1 MNGCEY
7 FEQLCAVSIDGTL
20 TDEERKSLEAHLA
33 ECPSCAALYEE
44 LHQMDELL
52 HTPVTIPPSLHAN
65 IMACVREE
73 AKPKIVQ
80 LEKPIRRSPV
90 IAFVAAAAVVAL
102 VAMGGGIGQFFNLLE
117 QMGFST
123 GLSMGGAGGNA
134 ENWNMSG
141 SIEDGIASREAGEPG
156 ADQAPVGFSSSA
168 AVPKEARSGDVPT
181 ESESANDTDDNAGA
195 EWPTNSASGGGVTS
209 GAGGY
214 SGDYAGGSSGGGA
227 TSGTGGY
234 SHNSFDSSSAHNPGS
249 HSDNSSDSNADGG
262 WTTYSGS
269 TGTDSAS
276 AAPAPILPQLGA
288 EAENND
294 WPGSADS
301 DDSGSGV
308 GKADKRNRMAE
319 EAAQTPAAYDNT
331 AISLPDSIQ
340 GSVVAHCYL
349 AVGKGELPSIDGDL
363 LVTEEDISYFSVA
376 NNMSLLEKTLSDI
389 EEAGYRVTPYEG
401 VGLVTDA
408 KAASWLLIVQ
418 NQ

>member
-20 TDEERKSLEAHLA
+20 TDEERKSLDAHLA

-52 HTPVTIPPSLHAN
+52 HTPVTIPPSLHN
-65 IMACVREE
+65 DIMARVREE

-117 QMGFST
+117 QT
-123 GLSMGGAGGNA
+123 GLAMGSGSAGGNA

-141 SIEDGIASREAGEPG
+141 SVEDSAPAPESQEAEEPM
-156 ADQAPVGFSSSA
+156 ADQTPSLFSSRKAVSPESRSRDVPEGSDSA
-168 AVPKEARSGDVPT
+168 ADSD
-181 ESESANDTDDNAGA
+181 
-195 EWPTNSASGGGVTS
+195 GGWT
-209 GAGGY
+209 
-214 SGDYAGGSSGGGA
+214 
-227 TSGTGGY
+227 
-234 SHNSFDSSSAHNPGS
+234 
-249 HSDNSSDSNADGG
+249 SDNSANGADDENEITSDWATDGYINGSGGG

-269 TGTDSAS
+269 TDTDTDS
-276 AAPAPILPQLGA
+276 AAPAPAPTPIAPQSDVSPEGDNAQESGGA
-288 EAENND
+288 DYSDRVTNGAGNAG
-294 WPGSADS
+294 GSS
-301 DDSGSGV
+301 GSSGSGSSSSAN
-308 GKADKRNRMAE
+308 KNNARASE
-319 EAAQTPAAYDNT
+319 ETVQAPAAYDNT

-349 AVGKGELPSIDGDL
+349 AVGDGELPSIDGDL
-363 LVTEEDISYFSVA
+363 LVTEDNISYFSVA

-389 EEAGYRVTPYEG
+389 EEAGYSVTPYEG

-408 KAASWLLIVQ
+408 KAVSWLLIVK